1 MSRSALASRQSRT
14 VSLGS
19 AETSFAD
26 NLLTVLDKRK
36 FFFQNQQEGLM
47 PTTGLGGTL
56 LTGRVKRIVMLAFVA
71 LAVTLGL
78 TQYGSFAALND
89 QDQDDPKTHKKSS
102 ADDCGYLQNPE
113 TFEQAMAQ
121 HREMVSEAT
130 TSVAAALSIGAEVAT
145 VPPQDIPRKNFI
157 DNILFDKMGK
167 DGIQSAPLC
176 TDEEFIRRAYLDIT
190 GRIPSATDVT
200 AFVADKATTKRDA
213 LVDKLIGSP
222 EYVDKWTMFF
232 GDLYRNNARSVNVQR
247 YSGGRDGFYN
257 YIKDA
262 VSKNKPYNQMAK
274 EMIANDGDNFVQGEV
289 NFIVGG
295 IVPMGPAQDT
305 MDGTAVEVTRAFL
318 GINATD
324 CLLCHDG
331 TRHLDQVNLWGSQK
345 TRLDA
350 WGMSAFFAR
359 TRRQRQNLSQ
369 QPIYA
374 KYMVSEGA
382 VGEYQLNT
390 TTGNRQTRAPIDGKN
405 TIAPTYFLGSGGG
418 VNTGE
423 NRRQAIARLV
433 TADKQFARA
442 AVNYIWEKMMVE
454 ALVSPSNAFDPAR
467 LDPAATLPAGWTLQP
482 ANAELLNRLADE
494 FVSQNYDIRK
504 LIGLIAKSN
513 AYHLSSQ
520 YPATWSLSMVPY
532 YARKYIR
539 RMDAEEI
546 HDAILKATNFS
557 VSYQMRDTLNQNTFT
572 VNWAMQLPDTVE
584 PRTNRQVTNFLN
596 LFIRGDRDVK
606 PRSFEPSIQQSLTLM
621 NDNFVMGKI
630 HQANSG
636 SAVATLLANSALTN
650 QQIVTQLYLNTL
662 SRNPRQDELDAL
674 LPLFTANGRT
684 QAAEGIQWALL
695 NKMDFIFN
703 Y

>member
-1 MSRSALASRQSRT
+1 
-14 VSLGS
+14 
-19 AETSFAD
+19 
-26 NLLTVLDKRK
+26 
-36 FFFQNQQEGLM
+36 M
-47 PTTGLGGTL
+47 PTTGLGGNSP
-56 LTGRVKRIVMLAFVA
+56 TGRVKRIVMLAIVA

-78 TQYGSFAALND
+78 TQYGSFAALID
-89 QDQDDPKTHKKSS
+89 VQDDPKTYPKIS
-102 ADDCGYLQNPE
+102 ASDCGYLQNPE
-113 TFEQAMAQ
+113 SFKEAMAE
-121 HREMVSEAT
+121 HRELVSEAT
-130 TSVAAALSIGAEVAT
+130 TSVAAALSTDSELAT
-145 VPPQDIPRKNFI
+145 VPPQNIPRKNFI
-157 DNILFDKMGK
+157 DNILFDRMGK

-190 GRIPSATDVT
+190 GRIPSAADVT
-200 AFVADKATTKRDA
+200 AFLADSNANKRDV

-232 GDLYRNNARSVNVQR
+232 GDLYKNNARSVNVNR
-247 YSGGRDGFYN
+247 FSGGRDAFYN

-262 VSKNKPYNQMAK
+262 VSKNKAYNQMAK

-331 TRHLDQVNLWGSQK
+331 AGHLDQVNLWGSEK

-359 TRRQRQNLSQ
+359 TRRQRQVLSQ
-369 QPIYA
+369 QPNFA
-374 KYMVSEGA
+374 KFMVSEGA
-382 VGEYQLNT
+382 LGEYQLNT
-390 TTGNRQTRAPIDGKN
+390 TTGNRQTRSPINGKN
-405 TIAPTYFLGSGGG
+405 SVDPKYFLGNGGG
-418 VNTGE
+418 VNAGE

-442 AVNYIWEKMMVE
+442 AVNYIWEKLMVE

-467 LDPAATLPAGWTLQP
+467 LDPAATLPNGWSLQP
-482 ANAELLNRLADE
+482 ANAELLNALADE
-494 FVSQNYDIRK
+494 FIKQNYDIRK
-504 LIGLIAKSN
+504 LIALITKSN
-513 AYHLSSQ
+513 AYNLSSQ
-520 YPATWSLSMVPY
+520 YPATWNLAMVPY

-539 RMDAEEI
+539 RLDAEEV
-546 HDAILKATNFS
+546 HDAILKATNFTAT
-557 VSYQMRDTLNQNTFT
+557 YQMRDTLNQNTFT
-572 VNWAMQLPDTVE
+572 VNWAMQLPDTLE
-584 PRTNRQVTNFLN
+584 PRTNPQVANFMN

-606 PRSFEPSIQQSLTLM
+606 PRSFEPSIQQSLSLM
-621 NDNFVMGKI
+621 NNTFVLNKI
-630 HQANSG
+630 HQNNAG
-636 SAVATLLANSALTN
+636 SAVATLLANATLTD
-650 QQIVTQLYLNTL
+650 QQIVTQLFLNTL

-674 LPLFTANGRT
+674 LPLFSSQGKR
-684 QAAEGIQWALL
+684 QATEGIQWALL

>member
-1 MSRSALASRQSRT
+1 
-14 VSLGS
+14 
-19 AETSFAD
+19 
-26 NLLTVLDKRK
+26 
-36 FFFQNQQEGLM
+36 M
-47 PTTGLGGTL
+47 PMTGFGGNSP
-56 LTGRVKRIVMLAFVA
+56 TGRVKRVVMLAVVA

-78 TQYGSFAALND
+78 TQYGSFAALISD
-89 QDQDDPKTHKKSS
+89 QDQDDPNTYRKTS
-102 ADDCGYLQNPE
+102 AQDCGYLQQPDN
-113 TFEQAMAQ
+113 FKQATAR
-121 HREMVSEAT
+121 HREMVSELT
-130 TSVAAALSIGAEVAT
+130 TSVAGLLDDDNLKL

-157 DNILFDKMGK
+157 DNIIFDRMGK
-167 DGIQSAPLC
+167 DNVQSAPIC
-176 TDEEFIRRAYLDIT
+176 SDEEFIRRAYLDLT

-262 VSKNKPYNQMAK
+262 VSKNKPYNQMAT
-274 EMIANDGDNFVQGEV
+274 EMIANNGDNFVQGEV

-295 IVPMGPAQDT
+295 IVPMGPSQDT

-331 TRHLDQVNLWGSQK
+331 AGHLDQINLWGSQK

-350 WGMSAFFAR
+350 WGMSGFFAR

-369 QPIYA
+369 QPNYA
-374 KYMVSEGA
+374 KYMVSENPA
-382 VGEYQLNT
+382 GEYQLNT
-390 TTGNRQTRAPIDGKN
+390 TTGNRQTREPVGGKS
-405 TIAPTYFLGSGGG
+405 TVDPKYFLGNGGG

-442 AVNYIWEKMMVE
+442 AVNYIWEKLMVE

-467 LDPAATLPAGWTLQP
+467 LDPAATLPAGWALQP

-494 FVSQNYDIRK
+494 FISQNYDLRK
-504 LIGLIAKSN
+504 LIALIAKSN
-513 AYHLSSQ
+513 TYQLSSQ
-520 YPATWSLSMVPY
+520 YPGTWSLTLVPY

-539 RMDAEEI
+539 RLDAEEV
-546 HDAILKATNFS
+546 HDAILKATNFTAT
-557 VSYQMRDTLNQNTFT
+557 YQMRDTLNNNTFT
-572 VNWAMQLPDTVE
+572 VNWAMQLPDTNE
-584 PRTNRQVTNFLN
+584 PRTNPGVANFLN

-606 PRSFEPSIQQSLTLM
+606 PRSQEPSIQQSLTLM
-621 NDNFVMGKI
+621 NNAFVMGKI
-630 HQANSG
+630 HQANAG
-636 SAVATLLANSALTN
+636 SAVATLLANTTLTD
-650 QQIVTQLYLNTL
+650 QQIVTQLFLNTL

-674 LPLFTANGRT
+674 LPQFSSQGKR
-684 QAAEGIQWALL
+684 QATEGIQWALL

>member
-1 MSRSALASRQSRT
+1 
-14 VSLGS
+14 
-19 AETSFAD
+19 
-26 NLLTVLDKRK
+26 
-36 FFFQNQQEGLM
+36 M

-56 LTGRVKRIVMLAFVA
+56 STGRVKRVVMLVVIT

-78 TQYGSFAALND
+78 AQYGSFAALIGDQNR
-89 QDQDDPKTHKKSS
+89 QDQDDPKTHRKTS
-102 ADDCGYLQNPE
+102 ANDCGYLQNPE
-113 TFEQAMAQ
+113 TLEQAMAQ

-130 TSVAAALSIGAEVAT
+130 TSVAAALSIGAEAAT

-157 DNILFDKMGK
+157 DNILFDKMGR

-200 AFVADKATTKRDA
+200 AFLADNSATKRDA

-247 YSGGRDGFYN
+247 YSGGRDAFYN

-262 VSKNKPYNQMAK
+262 VSKNKAYNQMAT
-274 EMIANDGDNFVQGEV
+274 EMIANDGDNFVQGQV

-331 TRHLDQVNLWGSQK
+331 AGHLDQVNLWGSQK
-345 TRLDA
+345 TRSDA

-359 TRRQRQNLSQ
+359 TRRQRQVLSQ
-369 QPIYA
+369 QPNYA
-374 KYMVSEGA
+374 KFMVSENPA
-382 VGEYQLNT
+382 GEYQLNT
-390 TTGNRQTRAPIDGKN
+390 TTGNRQTREPVGGKS
-405 TIAPTYFLGSGGG
+405 TADPKYFLGSGGG

-467 LDPAATLPAGWTLQP
+467 LDPAATLPSGWTLQP
-482 ANAELLNRLADE
+482 ANAELLNSLADE
-494 FVSQNYDIRK
+494 FIKQNYDIRK

-513 AYHLSSQ
+513 AYNLSSQ

-539 RMDAEEI
+539 RMDAEEV
-546 HDAILKATNFS
+546 HDAILKATNFTAT
-557 VSYQMRDTLNQNTFT
+557 YQMRDSLNQNTFT

-584 PRTNRQVTNFLN
+584 PRTSLQVANFLN

-621 NDNFVMGKI
+621 NNNFVMGKI
-630 HQANSG
+630 HQANAG
-636 SAVATLLANSALTN
+636 SAVATLLANTALTD

-674 LPLFTANGRT
+674 LPLFSSQGKR
-684 QAAEGIQWALL
+684 QATEGVQWALL

>member
-1 MSRSALASRQSRT
+1 
-14 VSLGS
+14 
-19 AETSFAD
+19 
-26 NLLTVLDKRK
+26 
-36 FFFQNQQEGLM
+36 M
-47 PTTGLGGTL
+47 PTTGFGGNSP
-56 LTGRVKRIVMLAFVA
+56 TGRVKRIVMLAIVA

-78 TQYGSFAALND
+78 TQYGSFAALID
-89 QDQDDPKTHKKSS
+89 AQDDPKTYPKIS
-102 ADDCGYLQNPE
+102 ASDCGYLQDPE
-113 TFEQAMAQ
+113 SFKEAMAE
-121 HREMVSEAT
+121 HRELISEAT
-130 TSVAAALSIGAEVAT
+130 TSVAAAISTDSELAA
-145 VPPQDIPRKNFI
+145 VPPQNIPRKNFI
-157 DNILFDKMGK
+157 DNILFDRMGK

-190 GRIPSATDVT
+190 GRIPSVADVT
-200 AFVADKATTKRDA
+200 AFLADSNTNKRDA

-232 GDLYRNNARSVNVQR
+232 GDLYKNNARSVNVNR
-247 YSGGRDGFYN
+247 FSGGRDAFYN

-262 VSKNKPYNQMAK
+262 VSKNKAYNQMAK

-331 TRHLDQVNLWGSQK
+331 AGHLDQVNLWGSEK

-359 TRRQRQNLSQ
+359 TRRQRQVLSQ
-369 QPIYA
+369 QPNYA
-374 KYMVSEGA
+374 KFMVSEGA
-382 VGEYQLNT
+382 LGEYQLNT
-390 TTGNRQTRAPIDGKN
+390 TTGNRQTRNPINGKN
-405 TIAPTYFLGSGGG
+405 SVDPKYFLGNGGG
-418 VNTGE
+418 VNAGE

-442 AVNYIWEKMMVE
+442 AVNYIWEKLMVE
-454 ALVSPSNAFDPAR
+454 ALVSPSNAFDPSR

-482 ANAELLNRLADE
+482 ANAELLNALADE
-494 FVSQNYDIRK
+494 FIKQNYDIRK
-504 LIGLIAKSN
+504 LIALITKSS
-513 AYHLSSQ
+513 AYNLSSQ
-520 YPATWSLSMVPY
+520 YPATWNLAMVPY

-539 RMDAEEI
+539 RLDAEEV
-546 HDAILKATNFS
+546 HDAILKATNFTAT
-557 VSYQMRDTLNQNTFT
+557 YQMRDTLNQNTFT
-572 VNWAMQLPDTVE
+572 VNWAMQLPDTLE
-584 PRTNRQVTNFLN
+584 PRTNGPVANFLN

-606 PRSFEPSIQQSLTLM
+606 PRSFEPSIQQSLSLM
-621 NDNFVMGKI
+621 NNTFVLNKI
-630 HQANSG
+630 HQNNAG
-636 SAVATLLANSALTN
+636 SAVASLLANQNLTS
-650 QQIVTQLYLNTL
+650 QQITTQLFLNTL

-674 LPLFTANGRT
+674 VPLFSANGRT
-684 QAAEGIQWALL
+684 QAAEAIQWALL

>member
-1 MSRSALASRQSRT
+1 
-14 VSLGS
+14 
-19 AETSFAD
+19 
-26 NLLTVLDKRK
+26 
-36 FFFQNQQEGLM
+36 M

-56 LTGRVKRIVMLAFVA
+56 STGRVKRVVMLVVIT

-78 TQYGSFAALND
+78 AQYGSFAALIGDQNR
-89 QDQDDPKTHKKSS
+89 QDQDDPKTHRKTS
-102 ADDCGYLQNPE
+102 ANDCGYLQSPE
-113 TFEQAMAQ
+113 TLEQAMAQ

-157 DNILFDKMGK
+157 DNILFDKMGR

-190 GRIPSATDVT
+190 GRIPSAIDVT
-200 AFVADKATTKRDA
+200 GFLADNSATKRDA

-247 YSGGRDGFYN
+247 YSGGRDAFYN

-262 VSKNKPYNQMAK
+262 VSKNKAYNQMAT
-274 EMIANDGDNFVQGEV
+274 EMIANDGDNFVQGQV

-331 TRHLDQVNLWGSQK
+331 AGHLDQVNLWGSQK
-345 TRLDA
+345 TRSDA

-369 QPIYA
+369 QPNYA
-374 KYMVSEGA
+374 KYIVSENPA
-382 VGEYQLNT
+382 GEYQLNT
-390 TTGNRQTRAPIDGKN
+390 TTGNRQTREPVGGKS
-405 TIAPTYFLGSGGG
+405 TADPKYFLGSGGG

-442 AVNYIWEKMMVE
+442 AVNYIWEKLMVE

-467 LDPAATLPAGWTLQP
+467 LDPAATLPSGWTLQP
-482 ANAELLNRLADE
+482 ANAELLNSLADE
-494 FVSQNYDIRK
+494 FIKQNYDIRK

-513 AYHLSSQ
+513 AYSLSSQ

-539 RMDAEEI
+539 RMDAEEV
-546 HDAILKATNFS
+546 HDAILKATNFTAT
-557 VSYQMRDTLNQNTFT
+557 YQMRDSLNQNTFT

-584 PRTNRQVTNFLN
+584 PRTNGQVANFLN

-621 NDNFVMGKI
+621 NNNFVMGKI
-630 HQANSG
+630 HQANAG
-636 SAVATLLANSALTN
+636 SAVATLLANTALTD
-650 QQIVTQLYLNTL
+650 QQITTQLFLNTL

-674 LPLFTANGRT
+674 LPLFSSQGKR
-684 QAAEGIQWALL
+684 QATEGVQWALL